1 VSFLIDTNVI
11 SELRKQDRSDPD
23 VRAWFA
29 TVADDDLY
37 LSVLVV
43 GEIQQGIERAKSRDA
58 AKAKALQKWLSQV
71 RKSFGSRILPITVSV
86 AEEWGRLNCIRPLPT
101 VDSLLA
107 ATASVNGL
115 TLVTRNV
122 ADIADTGVRYL
133 NPFQG

>member
-1 VSFLIDTNVI
+1 MNFLVDTNVI
-11 SELRKQDRSDPD
+11 SELRKQDRSDPG

-43 GEIQQGIERAKSRDA
+43 GEIQQGIERARSRDPE
-58 AKAKALQKWLSQV
+58 KAKALQKWLSQV
-71 RKSFGSRILPITVSV
+71 RKSFGSRILPVTVSV
-86 AEEWGRLNCIRPLPT
+86 AEEWGRLNCVRPLPT

-122 ADIADTGVRYL
+122 ADIEGTGVHYL
-133 NPFQG
+133 NPFGG

>member
-1 VSFLIDTNVI
+1 MSFLVDTDVI
-11 SELRKQDRSDPD
+11 SELGKQDRSDPK

-43 GEIQQGIERAKSRDA
+43 GEIQQGIERARSRDSD
-58 AKAKALQKWLSQV
+58 KAEALEKWLSQV
-71 RKSFGSRILPITVSV
+71 KNSFGPRILPVTVSV
-86 AEEWGRLNCIRPLPT
+86 AEEWGRLNGIRPLPT

-107 ATASVNGL
+107 ATANVNGL

-122 ADIADTGVRYL
+122 ADIAHTGVSYL

>member
-1 VSFLIDTNVI
+1 MSFLVDTNVI
-11 SELRKQDRSDPD
+11 SELHKQDRSDPG

-29 TVADDDLY
+29 TVDDADLY
-37 LSVLVV
+37 LSVLVI
-43 GEIQQGIERAKSRDA
+43 GEIQQGIERVRSRDPE
-58 AKAKALQKWLSQV
+58 KAQALQKWLAQV
-71 RKSFGSRILPITVSV
+71 RKSFGSRILPVTASI
-86 AEEWGRLNCIRPLPT
+86 AQEWGRLNSVRPLPT

-122 ADIADTGVRYL
+122 ADIEDAGVRYL